1 MGTVPPFTVAK
12 ACYVTTAA
20 FLANGR
26 GCSLQMAVKNGD
38 QRLETCLCLK
48 SGHAGKQLL
57 CHVESRHRRT
67 LVNVLCTRVVLTI
80 MTRLPVDDSLLQWAD
95 SAAMSR
101 ADDHKK

>member
-1 MGTVPPFTVAK
+1 MVTVPQFK
-12 ACYVTTAA
+12 LGIACYVTTAT

-26 GCSLQMAVKNGD
+26 GCSLQMAVRNGG
-38 QRLETCLCLK
+38 QRLETCLWPK

-67 LVNVLCTRVVLTI
+67 LVNVLCTRVVLTV
-80 MTRLPVDDSLLQWAD
+80 MTRLPVDDSLLLWAD

-101 ADDHKK
+101 ADDHTK